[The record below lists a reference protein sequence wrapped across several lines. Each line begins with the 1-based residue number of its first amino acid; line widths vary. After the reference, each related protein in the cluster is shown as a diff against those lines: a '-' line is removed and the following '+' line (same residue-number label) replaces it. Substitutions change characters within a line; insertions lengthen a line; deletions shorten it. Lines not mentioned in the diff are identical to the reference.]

1 MIYVTV
7 GPASVLVRG
16 AGCRDILFDIV
27 NKQGTVVGE
36 KPVVPSSSVQHQQET
51 RSSEKSCEASG
62 QRPSSTLVMSIF
74 FSPCSVLLSVVFSLF
89 LFSFPDPYPTSQ
101 GNLKQEVDSL

>member
-74 FSPCSVLLSVVFSLF
+74 FPPAPSFCL
-89 LFSFPDPYPTSQ
+89 LFSRCSFFPSLTPTPL
-101 GNLKQEVDSL
+101 LKVT